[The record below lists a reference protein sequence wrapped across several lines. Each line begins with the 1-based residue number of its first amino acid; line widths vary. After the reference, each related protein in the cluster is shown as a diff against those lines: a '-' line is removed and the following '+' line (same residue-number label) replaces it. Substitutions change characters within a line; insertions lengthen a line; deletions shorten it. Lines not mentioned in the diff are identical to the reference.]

1 MRVLLG
7 ISRFIDA
14 MNDRIGRSVIWLVL
28 AAVLISAGNA
38 IIRKTLNYSSNAFL
52 ELQWYLFSA
61 IFLLCSGYT
70 LLRNEHVRLDI
81 VTGRFSPRVQAWID
95 VFGTLFFL
103 LPMAILFVYLSWPI
117 FVRTYTQGEIST
129 NAGGLLIWPAR
140 LLVPIGFTLLSLQGL
155 SELIK
160 RIAFLAGAGPDPI
173 TRHDAHAAGKE
184 LAEQIRRI
192 AEDKA

>member
-7 ISRFIDA
+7 ISRFIDT
-14 MNDRIGRSVIWLVL
+14 MNERIGRSVIWLVL

-70 LLRNEHVRLDI
+70 LLRNEHVRIDI

-103 LPMAILFVYLSWPI
+103 LPMAILFIYLSWPI

-140 LLVPIGFTLLSLQGL
+140 LLVPIGFTLLALQGL
-155 SELIK
+155 SELFK

-173 TRHDAHAAGKE
+173 TRHDAHAAEKE

-192 AEDKA
+192 AEDKG